1 MSLKAEQVKETWILQ
16 GEMNL
21 GTYLGIWPVFKT
33 IQIDIKSNHI
43 SYSNTIIFPST
54 TLEHK
59 NWSWFISCFCFN
71 QWIFSLLNI
80 PILFRKKYNN
90 GILLSVGFYPLKAI
104 NAFMLSACMLY
115 CSRENQ
121 GYSHGC
127 HSYHSINVKGRGYL
141 NFVYIHLS
149 EHDSEKASLF

>member
-1 MSLKAEQVKETWILQ
+1 MNSNIQSHTKVLKPYNNKSRWILQ
-16 GEMNL
+16 GEMKL

-71 QWIFSLLNI
+71 QWIFSHMLMKISSIMTSEWITSPGFEKGGFGFWFIKN
-80 PILFRKKYNN
+80 PGNW
-90 GILLSVGFYPLKAI
+90 VGFGFSK
-104 NAFMLSACMLY
+104 
-115 CSRENQ
+115 
-121 GYSHGC
+121 
-127 HSYHSINVKGRGYL
+127 NVNKYV
-141 NFVYIHLS
+141 F
-149 EHDSEKASLF
+149 F

>member
-1 MSLKAEQVKETWILQ
+1 MLRWIEFQFSITDESSQNIQQQIQVNSTRWNEFR
-16 GEMNL
+16 
-21 GTYLGIWPVFKT
+21 YLGIWPVFKT

-104 NAFMLSACMLY
+104 NAYMLSACMLY

-121 GYSHGC
+121 GYP
-127 HSYHSINVKGRGYL
+127 
-141 NFVYIHLS
+141 
-149 EHDSEKASLF
+149 